1 MPVTPAAASFP
12 ASPVER
18 GRVEDL
24 LKEAYVDGRIDRVE
38 FESRMGAA
46 LAAHTRSELTACC
59 AGLAP
64 RATAPRTA
72 LVASAAPDG
81 TGLGVL
87 AHLLPFVSWIFG
99 PLLLWALAAPGTF
112 ARKQAARAFNWQ
124 LTSSVVLLVLGIVS
138 GVTDL
143 RLLDQFT
150 GLWWVAWLVLTIVGA
165 VRAGQGRL
173 WTNPV
178 MRVLRWN
185 VLDPNG
191 R

>member
-99 PLLLWALAAPGTF
+99 PLLLWGWLTRFQILAEEQALHRRFGDAYADYC
-112 ARKQAARAFNWQ
+112 RR
-124 LTSSVVLLVLGIVS
+124 
-138 GVTDL
+138 
-143 RLLDQFT
+143 
-150 GLWWVAWLVLTIVGA
+150 
-165 VRAGQGRL
+165 VR
-173 WTNPV
+173 
-178 MRVLRWN
+178 RWC
-185 VLDPNG
+185 
-191 R
+191 